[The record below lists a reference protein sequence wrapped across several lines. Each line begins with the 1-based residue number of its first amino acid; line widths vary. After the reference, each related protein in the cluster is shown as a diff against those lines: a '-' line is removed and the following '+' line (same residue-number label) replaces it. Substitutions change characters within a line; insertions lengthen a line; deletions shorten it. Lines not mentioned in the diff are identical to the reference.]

1 MSFDKIKSTD
11 LVESNF
17 VENIINELNKLKPE
31 LQALATSLKE
41 TLAASSSPQTA
52 AEVKKLKKEIAD
64 LNAATETYKNVTKEV
79 SQAEKDQ
86 IAEKVRNQLESQK
99 LRKEARLN
107 IQASKDNKSAY
118 EQLNATLEIN
128 RKKVKDLLASNKELT
143 DADKDLIRETQ
154 DLDKKL
160 KDIDKTTGQNNRSVG
175 NYSDEIQ
182 KALGSTKVFAREQA
196 ALKSISEG
204 LAPLFKM
211 LGSDVSNAAKG
222 FKDAKGGLQQMGAGL
237 NVLKTSL
244 IATGIGAF
252 VVIVGS
258 LIAYFSR
265 FQAGIDFV
273 NVKLAGLSTV
283 VDVVLDS
290 FMNLGKSIIDNL
302 LPALNGFWNIL
313 KGIGSFDYQQ
323 IKKGFDDV
331 KTAVNGIDPINI
343 KNLAIEANKARI
355 QAENLAEALIDLE
368 RSENRYGLVIS
379 QNNIKKQRALLIAKE
394 EEFSINERIAALDE
408 AKKLTEEEGKQAEF
422 FAKAK
427 LEILREQN
435 KLSYT
440 NEEAKKKE
448 IAAEIEYNN
457 IVAKNFTELKQFQRD
472 YNRLLRER
480 AAEEKRL
487 AKELQDLKEK
497 NAISEVNIDNKRTLQ
512 IVNNQDRIN
521 SFKATADRMAKER
534 EQEELDAL
542 KRQEEAVKKFLQ
554 ASQLVFEQVSKLFEN
569 RQKRDMEVLEQR
581 INRQQQAIQFE
592 QDLAARGMQNNLAL
606 EKENLAKMEAERE
619 RAEIRTRRRERAKAI
634 LQTYLKL
641 IETDNPL
648 VAIGKAAAIVNGLQ
662 GFYEG
667 TDELGEKDGYRFK
680 SSGKDPIMIAAQP
693 GEMIL
698 NPKESDFVR
707 NTVGTRKDLINFIKQ
722 NKSNTNTT
730 FTNNH
735 TVTTVKE
742 INLKADIDSFGNVI
756 FHLADQVNGKN
767 TSTKM
772 LKTHRI

>member
-41 TLAASSSPQTA
+41 TLAASKPPESP
-52 AEVKKLKKEIAD
+52 EEYKKLKKQIDE
-64 LNAATETYKNVTKEV
+64 LNKTTETYKNITKEV

-86 IAEKVRNQLESQK
+86 IAEKVRNQIESQK

-107 IQASKDNKSAY
+107 IQASQDNKSAY

-143 DADKDLIRETQ
+143 KADKDLIKETQ

-160 KDIDKTTGQNNRSVG
+160 KEIDKTTGQNNRSVG

-211 LGSDVSNAAKG
+211 LGSDISNAAKG
-222 FKDAKGGLQQMGAGL
+222 FKDAKGGIQQMGMGL
-237 NVLKTSL
+237 NFLKTAL
-244 IATGIGAF
+244 ISTGIGAF

-265 FQAGIDFV
+265 FQAGIDA
-273 NVKLAGLSTV
+273 VKAATAGLSTAL
-283 VDVVLDS
+283 DVVLDGFS
-290 FMNLGKSIIDNL
+290 KLGKAVVDNVIPIFKGLGKIIKGVATVDL
-302 LPALNGFWNIL
+302 QAMKDGFEEATAAGLNIREAVPNIIQL
-313 KGIGSFDYQQ
+313 GKAAA
-323 IKKGFDDV
+323 
-331 KTAVNGIDPINI
+331 TA
-343 KNLAIEANKARI
+343 A
-355 QAENLAEALIDLE
+355 AEAFNLKQALTALE
-368 RSENRYGLVIS
+368 RSENRYGLVLS
-379 QNNIKKQRALLIAKE
+379 ENNIKKQRALFIAKE
-394 EEFSINERIAALDE
+394 ETFSINERIKALDE
-408 AKKLTEEEGKQAEF
+408 AKQLTEEEGKMALF

-427 LEILREQN
+427 LDIAKANAE
-435 KLSYT
+435 LSD
-440 NEEAKKKE
+440 NQDEAWANLT
-448 IAAEIEYNN
+448 AAQIEYNKVLAN
-457 IVAKNFTELKQFQRD
+457 NFAEQKQFQRD

-487 AKELQDLKEK
+487 AKELLDLKEK
-497 NAISEVNIDNKRTLQ
+497 NAITEVNIDNERTLQ

-521 SFKATADRMAKER
+521 SLKATADRLARER
-534 EQEELDAL
+534 EQEELEAL

-554 ASQLVFEQVSKLFEN
+554 TSQLVFEQVSNLFEN
-569 RQKRDMEVLEQR
+569 RQKRDIEIMDERVNREQR
-581 INRQQQAIQFE
+581 LLE
-592 QDLAARGMQNNLAL
+592 SKKELAARGIEVDIAAQQEA
-606 EKENLAKMEAERE
+606 LAKLEAERE

-648 VAIGKAAAIVNGLQ
+648 VAIGKASAIVNGLQ

-667 TDELGEKDGYRFK
+667 TDGLEEKDGYRFK
-680 SSGKDPIMIAAQP
+680 SSGKDPIMIAAHP

-698 NPKESDFVR
+698 NPKESNFVR
-707 NTVGTRKDLINFIKQ
+707 NTVGNRKDLINFIKQ
-722 NKSNTNTT
+722 NHSNTSTT
-730 FTNNH
+730 NQTI
-735 TVTTVKE
+735 TSIQE
-742 INLKADIDSFGNVI
+742 IKLKADVDSFGSVI
-756 FHLADQVNGKN
+756 ISLADKSSGTHTHTRFPKN
-767 TSTKM
+767 T
-772 LKTHRI
+772 RI